1 MANNINKY
9 YTVTV
14 KPTIAPIKQH
24 AAFSDGDLLFDW
36 TAFQIPKG
44 TARLL
49 SATVITQPK
58 GDAGATANVFPLE
71 LWFADDD
78 RVSMGTVNAA
88 LVDKPNRDII
98 GCLEMSAA
106 GYGGHTMGANSSVSL
121 CISGPAV
128 DENHGN
134 QDPIVLTPKT
144 GLDAHTAAQHTL
156 YIGGVAKGAFD
167 FTTLNRINE
176 SDADDESVVTMD
188 GSSMDCTEHFAIG
201 DTLVATDGS
210 DANND
215 ITLGEVSA
223 VAASQITFTAATT
236 EAFDN
241 DDFVYVKDPIK
252 IILAF
257 EY

>member
-1 MANNINKY
+1 MVNKY
-9 YTVTV
+9 YTTTV
-14 KPTIAPIKQH
+14 NPTITPFLQH
-24 AAFSDGDLLFDW
+24 TAFSDGDILFDW
-36 TAFQIPKG
+36 TAFQIPRGSGK
-44 TARLL
+44 LL
-49 SATVITQPK
+49 SATAIIQPK

-78 RVSMGTVNAA
+78 RTTMGTVNAA
-88 LVDKPNRDII
+88 LADKPNRDII

-106 GYGGHTMGANSSVSL
+106 GFGGHTMGANSSVSV

-134 QDPIVLTPKT
+134 QDPIVLTPKV
-144 GLDAHTAAQHTL
+144 GLDAHNAAYHTL
-156 YIGGVAKGAFD
+156 YIGGIAKGAFD
-167 FTTLNRINE
+167 FTTINRINE
-176 SDADDESVVTMD
+176 TDAADQSVVTMD
-188 GSSMDCTEHFAIG
+188 GSVMDCTEHFAIG

-210 DANND
+210 DTAND

-223 VAASQITFTAATT
+223 VASTQLTFTAATT
-236 EAFDN
+236 QAFDE
-241 DDFVYVKDPIK
+241 DDFVYVTSPIK